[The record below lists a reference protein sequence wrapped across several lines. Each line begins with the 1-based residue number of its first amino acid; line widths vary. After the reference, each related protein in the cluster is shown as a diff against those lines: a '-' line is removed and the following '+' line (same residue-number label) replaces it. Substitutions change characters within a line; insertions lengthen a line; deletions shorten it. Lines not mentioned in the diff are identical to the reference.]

1 MSGEKS
7 LYTTNKHQYMS
18 KIAIMFGPENGSVH
32 RVAKLLASKFDN
44 IKPDLILIN
53 EASAGDL
60 ARYTIIFGISTVG
73 RDTWDQKFGNVDWAK
88 FMPTVSSFD
97 FTGKKVA
104 VFGLGDHITYA
115 YHFVNSMGILAK
127 TIVKNGGQLIG
138 RVGPEGYT
146 FQDSEAL
153 EGGQFLG
160 LPIDE
165 DFEPELT
172 DDRLNCWVEQLNSEF

>member
-1 MSGEKS
+1 
-7 LYTTNKHQYMS
+7 MS
-18 KIAIMFGPENGSVH
+18 KIAIFFGPEKGAVH
-32 RVAKLLASKFDN
+32 RVAKLLASKIEN
-44 IKPDLILIN
+44 LNPDMILLN
-53 EASAGDL
+53 DASADDL
-60 ARYTIIFGISTVG
+60 ARYDTIIFGISTIG

-97 FTGKKVA
+97 FSGKTVA

-115 YHFVNSMGILAK
+115 YHFVNSMGVLAK
-127 TIVKNGGQLIG
+127 TIVKNGGKL
-138 RVGPEGYT
+138 VGKISPDGYT

-153 EGGQFLG
+153 EEGQFLG

-172 DDRLNCWVEQLNSEF
+172 EDRLNCWVEQLNKEF

>member
-1 MSGEKS
+1 
-7 LYTTNKHQYMS
+7 MS
-18 KIAIMFGPENGSVH
+18 KIAIFYGPEKGAVD
-32 RVAKLLASKFDN
+32 RVAALLASKME
-44 IKPDLILIN
+44 KLQPDMIPVN
-53 EASAGDL
+53 SASAEDL
-60 ARYTIIFGISTVG
+60 ARYDTILFGISTIG

-88 FMPTVSSFD
+88 FMPTVTSFN

-104 VFGLGDHITYA
+104 IFGLGDHITYA
-115 YHFVNSMGILAK
+115 YHFVNSMGVLAK
-127 TIVKNGGQLIG
+127 LITKNGGQLIG
-138 RVGPEGYT
+138 KVSPEGYT

-172 DDRLNCWVEQLNSEF
+172 EGRLSCWVEQLNGEI

>member
-1 MSGEKS
+1 M
-7 LYTTNKHQYMS
+7 N

-32 RVAKLLASKFDN
+32 RVAKLLASKIDTQ
-44 IKPDLILIN
+44 KPDLILVN
-53 EASAGDL
+53 KASASDL
-60 ARYTIIFGISTVG
+60 SRYDIIIFGISTIG
-73 RDTWDQKFGNVDWAK
+73 RDTWDQKFGNVDWAQ

-127 TIVKNGGQLIG
+127 TVLKNGAQLIG
-138 RVGPEGYT
+138 KVSPESYT

-153 EGGQFLG
+153 ESSMFLG

-172 DDRLNCWVEQLNSEF
+172 EERLNGWVELLNQEF

>member
-1 MSGEKS
+1 MGKA
-7 LYTTNKHQYMS
+7 
-18 KIAIMFGPENGSVH
+18 AIFFGPEEGSVH
-32 RVAKLLASKFDN
+32 RVANLLVTKLKYLN
-44 IKPDLILIN
+44 PDLIPIN
-53 EASAGDL
+53 GATSEDL
-60 ARYTIIFGISTVG
+60 SRYDILIFGISTIG
-73 RDTWDQKFGNVDWAK
+73 RDTWDQKFGNIDWSK
-88 FMPTVSSFD
+88 FMPVVTSFD

-127 TIVKNGGQLIG
+127 TVIQNGGQILG
-138 RVGPEGYT
+138 RVSSEGYD

-153 EGGQFLG
+153 EQGQFLG

-172 DDRLNCWVEQLNSEF
+172 ESRLTAWVEQLRNEL